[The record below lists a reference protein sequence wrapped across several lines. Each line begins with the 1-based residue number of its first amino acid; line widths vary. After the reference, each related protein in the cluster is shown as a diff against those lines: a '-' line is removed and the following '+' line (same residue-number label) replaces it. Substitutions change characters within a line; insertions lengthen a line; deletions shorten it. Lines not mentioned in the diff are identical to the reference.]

1 MLFPVEQKCLRCFA
15 ALLHPMLPEKIGDK
29 QRDAG
34 TDPGSRIGEAD
45 TEEAGARRNESD
57 DAEAAGKLDDPGEHG
72 DQSLIQAL

>member
-15 ALLHPMLPEKIGDK
+15 ALLHPVLPEKIGDK

-57 DAEAAGKLDDPGEHG
+57 DAEAAGKLDEPGEHG

>member
-1 MLFPVEQKCLRCFA
+1 MEQKCLRCFA
-15 ALLHPMLPEKIGDK
+15 ALLHPVLPEKIGDK

-34 TDPGSRIGEAD
+34 TGPGSRISEAD

-57 DAEAAGKLDDPGEHG
+57 DAEAAGKLDEPGEHG

>member
-15 ALLHPMLPEKIGDK
+15 ALLHQVLPEKIGDK

-57 DAEAAGKLDDPGEHG
+57 DAEAAGKLDEPGEHG
-72 DQSLIQAL
+72 DQSLI

>member
-1 MLFPVEQKCLRCFA
+1 MEQKCLRCFA
-15 ALLHPMLPEKIGDK
+15 ALLHPVLPEKIGDK

-57 DAEAAGKLDDPGEHG
+57 DAEAAGKLDEPGEHG
-72 DQSLIQAL
+72 DQSLIQSL

>member
-1 MLFPVEQKCLRCFA
+1 MEQKCLRCFA